1 VTRKVV
7 YTPDAQA
14 DLDELFAWIADR
26 ADEATAERY
35 MRRIRRPCER
45 LDLFPERGT
54 KRDDI
59 APGLR
64 TFGVERRVTIAFK
77 VYDDRVSIIRVLYG
91 GRDVEAVLEELDG
104 LA

>member
-7 YTPDAQA
+7 FEPEAQA
-14 DLDELFAWIADR
+14 DLDELFAWIAQR
-26 ADEATAERY
+26 ADVATAERY
-35 MRRIRRPCER
+35 MLRVRRPCER

-64 TFGVERRVTIAFK
+64 LFGIERRITVAFK
-77 VYDDRVSIIRVLYG
+77 VYEDRVSIIRVLYG
-91 GRDVEAVLEELDG
+91 GRDVEAILGETDSS
-104 LA
+104 A